1 MAGLK
6 LDKLPDRAPVKIA
19 VTVSP
24 ELNDA
29 LKDYAEIYR
38 RNYGQK
44 ESVAELIP
52 FMLEAFINADAGF
65 RKARKELGAS
75 GIALSSTQA
84 KEQ

>member
-1 MAGLK
+1 MAGLR
-6 LDKLPDRAPVKIA
+6 LDRLPDRSPVKIA
-19 VTVSP
+19 ITVTP

-38 RNYGQK
+38 RSYGQK

-65 RKARKELGAS
+65 RKARKELGVS
-75 GIALSSTQA
+75 GIASSSTKA
-84 KEQ
+84 KE

>member
-1 MAGLK
+1 MANLK
-6 LDKLPDRAPVKIA
+6 LGRLPERTPVKIA
-19 VTVSP
+19 ITVTP

-29 LKDYAEIYR
+29 LKDYGEIYR

-52 FMLEAFINADAGF
+52 FMLEAFINSDAGF
-65 RKARKELGAS
+65 RKARKELDATGTAP
-75 GIALSSTQA
+75 SSTQA